1 MSEDKNLEDILKSK
15 FSESDF
21 LFDEENWAKAEVMID
36 AMRKKEKRRRF
47 GIIFFFA
54 TIIGLLVWMP
64 FVWMDFKSE
73 KANVQKNQNSTNSLA
88 EVNNSNGKN
97 VIVLQPLSTKQSNEI
112 IDSASDQKSKLQ
124 EENSSNRNEIKKGFN
139 AKSNLNSAE
148 TIPNSK
154 SILVTDKTNSEKNTN
169 KSKNKTDLNSIV
181 SPSKSNPKIKK
192 ENKKVD
198 EPQDIDV
205 SEIETPSSEQMNK
218 ENKSLEFVKQM
229 DANQELPPTLTNS
242 SEATSGI
249 AVSIASNIT
258 PDTSLQ
264 QVPMSNKD
272 SANLVKTVP
281 EKDTAKSLLNS
292 QMEVKDTIPKSI
304 NSWILSLD
312 AGINAFL
319 SGGNG
324 ISPIGGINILKPI
337 NEKWEIGSGLNYTY
351 IPTYTGVSTF
361 TTDTKY
367 DFGSS
372 FTLTEIVTTKL
383 HYVTIPLFIKHNF
396 NQKNS
401 ILFGA
406 DFYYLFN
413 STNMV
418 TTYESTYAGIQNKTT
433 KKSSGYFNGFT
444 PYDVGV
450 IAGYRRRL
458 FENFGVTIKV
468 NYGILNLQKQGSISG
483 SNLHNNISGQ
493 LMVTYSLS
501 K

>member
-1 MSEDKNLEDILKSK
+1 MATTES
-15 FSESDF
+15 FSAPEP
-21 LFDEENWAKAEVMID
+21 V
-36 AMRKKEKRRRF
+36 
-47 GIIFFFA
+47 
-54 TIIGLLVWMP
+54 IGARLP
-64 FVWMDFKSE
+64 
-73 KANVQKNQNSTNSLA
+73 
-88 EVNNSNGKN
+88 
-97 VIVLQPLSTKQSNEI
+97 VLI
-112 IDSASDQKSKLQ
+112 
-124 EENSSNRNEIKKGFN
+124 N

-292 QMEVKDTIPKSI
+292 QMEVKDTIPKSYFV
-304 NSWILSLD
+304 SVVKVLTPVYV
-312 AGINAFL
+312 GI
-319 SGGNG
+319 
-324 ISPIGGINILKPI
+324 
-337 NEKWEIGSGLNYTY
+337 
-351 IPTYTGVSTF
+351 
-361 TTDTKY
+361 
-367 DFGSS
+367 
-372 FTLTEIVTTKL
+372 
-383 HYVTIPLFIKHNF
+383 
-396 NQKNS
+396 
-401 ILFGA
+401 
-406 DFYYLFN
+406 
-413 STNMV
+413 
-418 TTYESTYAGIQNKTT
+418 
-433 KKSSGYFNGFT
+433 
-444 PYDVGV
+444 
-450 IAGYRRRL
+450 
-458 FENFGVTIKV
+458 
-468 NYGILNLQKQGSISG
+468 
-483 SNLHNNISGQ
+483 
-493 LMVTYSLS
+493 
-501 K
+501 